1 MMLDMIQD
9 HAHTAVLWIFD
20 TIAWKVKGGCPRV
33 LNFPK
38 WTARSL
44 SIRQELRV
52 SPCNSSV
59 TFNRNYSVMVPISI
73 STFPAAW
80 PFSKYSCAL
89 ATSSRL
95 NERSLANQGC
105 GFDVTCY
112 PPGNESGKGKSWTQK
127 CLGKR
132 IYVSYQKATCWFLKH
147 FHLCSQLSPVSSVLN
162 SGPAHPAKWPLQV

>member
-1 MMLDMIQD
+1 MVNANIASIQGHAKIALKQGPMVRPMMLDMIQD

-112 PPGNESGKGKSWTQK
+112 PPGNESIYHF
-127 CLGKR
+127 GKR
-132 IYVSYQKATCWFLKH
+132 KIMDSKMPWEKH
-147 FHLCSQLSPVSSVLN
+147 IC
-162 SGPAHPAKWPLQV
+162 